1 VGGSGSPQL
10 PVQPPPRP
18 RCPRC
23 GREISWIERRR
34 RGDRVYYYAVHY
46 LGYSKVGG
54 RVRKNVR
61 KCYLGPEEY
70 VYVTRLHQDLGIVF
84 EGAIEERR
92 VLHYVD
98 GLVEALGRLE
108 LDVPTRV
115 ELVSKLLHY
124 VGVLVRSVARDGDY
138 PSLLSIA
145 RRLQQLQG
153 EVGGLLER
161 LAAQGD

>member
-1 VGGSGSPQL
+1 M
-10 PVQPPPRP
+10 
-18 RCPRC
+18 
-23 GREISWIERRR
+23 ISYIERQRK
-34 RGDRVYYYAVHY
+34 GDKYYYYAVHY

-70 VYVTRLHQDLGIVF
+70 EYVTKLHQDLGIVF

-92 VLHYVD
+92 VLHSVD

-124 VGVLVRSVARDGDY
+124 VGVLARSVARDGDY